1 MRIFILLFVTL
12 MSTGCATWPKPG
24 QGGWGENFLRHETG
38 NESIWY
44 TESYAN
50 LRRDLDYLR
59 LRLDVLR
66 ARGIVDCMPAK
77 LKLATLMASRITRQ
91 LNAKMY
97 AQTEHDLGIFYH
109 QVNLLQV
116 HFEPVQ
122 EATGCG
128 RTKVPVMISGSV
140 KKTAES
146 LLNSDNQFAFA
157 DDNITPKFAMRIAQ
171 AAKLLAAYQ
180 RVAILIMGHTDVIG
194 DDGSNVELGMSR
206 AQKVK
211 QALIDAG
218 LSHAHITVISKGEAE
233 PYAEGTSL
241 ATRLS
246 NRRVESVI
254 LELSDG
260 QMIQHSLEHGMP
272 LTDWTHH
279 LGQEKE

>member
-116 HFEPVQ
+116 HFESVQ

-128 RTKVPVMISGSV
+128 RVMVPSMLASDV
-140 KKTAES
+140 KKTAEA
-146 LLNSDNQFAFA
+146 LLNSDNQFAFS
-157 DDNITPKFAMRIAQ
+157 DDNITPKFATRINQ
-171 AAKLLAAYQ
+171 VAKLLSPYQ
-180 RVAILIMGHTDVIG
+180 HISILLMGHTDVIG
-194 DDGSNVELGMSR
+194 TEGSNKVLGLSR
-206 AQKVK
+206 AQKV
-211 QALIDAG
+211 QRALIEAG
-218 LSHAHITVISKGEAE
+218 LSHAQISVVSTGESD

-254 LELSDG
+254 LELTNGETHHAITESV
-260 QMIQHSLEHGMP
+260 IP

-279 LGQEKE
+279 LGQERE